1 MTENQP
7 QSHKDTKA
15 KLFEPVPIEIER
27 VAKQTVDA
35 AFRVHSALGPG
46 LLESV
51 YRVCLAHE
59 LRRRGLK
66 VENEVKIPIVYEGLQ
81 LDAGLRIDLLV
92 EGGLIVELKA
102 VIRMEP
108 VFEAQLLTYLKL
120 TGQRLGLLINFNVPL
135 IKDGIKR
142 VVL

>member
-1 MTENQP
+1 MNQP
-7 QSHKDTKA
+7 QRHKDTKA
-15 KLFEPVPIEIER
+15 KLFEPVAAEIER
-27 VAKQTVDA
+27 VAKQTVDG

-51 YRVCLAHE
+51 YRLCLAHE
-59 LRRRGLK
+59 LQRRGLK
-66 VENEVKIPIVYEGLQ
+66 VESEVKIPIVYEGLS

-92 EGGLIVELKA
+92 EGQLIVELKA
-102 VIRMEP
+102 VLRMEP

-120 TGQRLGLLINFNVPL
+120 TGRRLGLLINFNVPL

-142 VVL
+142 VIL